1 MSSTLTTARGD
12 RVAYDLRGSGPG
24 LIFIAGAGPW
34 RAIDPVTTATAEL
47 AAAQGVTTVVHD
59 RLGRGESRV
68 EGRIDLDRELDAIAA
83 LIDAAGGSAV
93 LCGHSSGCSIALAAA
108 VRGLPVDGLALWEA
122 PMDPSVTGIQE
133 WVDEVDR
140 RLEAGDLE
148 GAQTHYMKDMPPEF
162 LEGAKAS
169 PVWPAMVAQAG
180 ALRPDG
186 ESLAWGMSAPHAAL
200 FGGIAVPVEV
210 MYGEQ
215 TLPEMRA
222 AAASLVAAI
231 PGATQRTM
239 PGAMHSWEPEPMAAR
254 LAAFTTAATSGARS
268 A

>member
-1 MSSTLTTARGD
+1 M
-12 RVAYDLRGSGPG
+12 
-24 LIFIAGAGPW
+24 
-34 RAIDPVTTATAEL
+34 
-47 AAAQGVTTVVHD
+47 
-59 RLGRGESRV
+59 
-68 EGRIDLDRELDAIAA
+68 
-83 LIDAAGGSAV
+83 

-108 VRGLPVDGLALWEA
+108 IRGLPVDGLALWEA
-122 PMDPSVTGIQE
+122 PMDPSVTGVQE

-210 MYGEQ
+210 MYGER